1 MSKVETNIAALVEK
15 VRALILSQSAD
26 ELIGLIDDLHPADI
40 VDMLQSLDDS
50 EREAFFRIIP
60 VEKAGEILGELEFE
74 DQAGIIDS
82 IGLSRSS
89 QIISEMATD
98 DAADL
103 IAELPADH
111 RDQILDA
118 MNSEG
123 EELRGLLRYEEDSS
137 GGIMTTEYVA
147 VKADWTAEY
156 TMAQLRKSAPD
167 VHTAYYIYVI
177 DAADRLVGVISLRE
191 LVIAD
196 LNARIAD
203 IMDDNVQSVHVDADQ
218 EEVVQMFQKYRYLAL
233 PVVDSDGV
241 LTGII
246 TADDVLDVAEEE
258 ATEDI
263 QKIAAV
269 VPLDKPYFS
278 TRLRELF
285 KSRIVWLMVLFLA
298 ESITGGILQKFSDT
312 MKSAIELTFF
322 IPLLID
328 SGGNAGA
335 QAATTVIRGLAVRDI
350 RIKDLGRVLGRELAL
365 GLILGC
371 AMAAVAFL
379 RAGRVGGGFEI
390 PMVVAASVF
399 AIVTMATAVGA
410 LLPMA
415 AVALKVDPAT
425 MSTPLVT
432 TIVDGLGLTI
442 YFFIAKAVLLGA

>member
-1 MSKVETNIAALVEK
+1 METNIAALVER
-15 VRALILSQSAD
+15 VRALILSGSAD
-26 ELIGLIDDLHPADI
+26 ELVLLIDDLHPADI
-40 VDMLQSLDDS
+40 VDMLESLSDS
-50 EREAFFRIIP
+50 EREAFFNAIP

-74 DQAGIIDS
+74 DQADVIEFM
-82 IGLSRSS
+82 GLSRSS
-89 QIISEMATD
+89 QIISEMHSD

-103 IAELPADH
+103 IGELSAEH

-118 MNSEG
+118 MSSEG
-123 EELRGLLRYEEDSS
+123 EDVRDLLRYEEDSS

-147 VKADWTAEY
+147 VKCDWTVER

-167 VHTAYYIYVI
+167 EHSAYYIYAV
-177 DAADRLVGVISLRE
+177 DASDRLVGVISLRE

-196 LNARIAD
+196 LHALISD
-203 IMDDNVQSVHVDADQ
+203 IMDENVQSVHVDADQ
-218 EEVVQMFQKYRYLAL
+218 EEVVQTFQKYRYLAL
-233 PVVDSDGV
+233 PVVDSEGV
-241 LTGII
+241 LTGVI

-263 QKIAAV
+263 QKIAGV

-285 KSRIVWLMVLFLA
+285 RSRIVWLMVLFLA

-312 MKSAIELTFF
+312 MKHVIELTFF

-328 SGGNAGA
+328 SGGNAGS

-350 RIKDLGRVLGRELAL
+350 RLKDLGRVFVRELTL
-365 GLILGC
+365 GLTLGG
-371 AMAAVAFL
+371 AMALVAFL
-379 RAGRVGGGFEI
+379 RAGRIGGGFEI
-390 PMVVAASVF
+390 PMVVAISVF
-399 AIVTMATAVGA
+399 AIITMATAVGA

-415 AVALKVDPAT
+415 AIVLKVDPAT
-425 MSTPLVT
+425 MSAPLVT

-442 YFFIAKAVLLGA
+442 YFYIARTVLLRA

>member
-1 MSKVETNIAALVEK
+1 M
-15 VRALILSQSAD
+15 
-26 ELIGLIDDLHPADI
+26 
-40 VDMLQSLDDS
+40 
-50 EREAFFRIIP
+50 
-60 VEKAGEILGELEFE
+60 
-74 DQAGIIDS
+74 
-82 IGLSRSS
+82 
-89 QIISEMATD
+89 
-98 DAADL
+98 
-103 IAELPADH
+103 
-111 RDQILDA
+111 
-118 MNSEG
+118 
-123 EELRGLLRYEEDSS
+123 
-137 GGIMTTEYVA
+137 
-147 VKADWTAEY
+147 
-156 TMAQLRKSAPD
+156 
-167 VHTAYYIYVI
+167 
-177 DAADRLVGVISLRE
+177 
-191 LVIAD
+191 
-196 LNARIAD
+196 
-203 IMDDNVQSVHVDADQ
+203 
-218 EEVVQMFQKYRYLAL
+218 QMFQKYRYLAL

-379 RAGRVGGGFEI
+379 LDGREGGGLRFRWWWLLRVCHR
-390 PMVVAASVF
+390 P
-399 AIVTMATAVGA
+399 MATAVERY
-410 LLPMA
+410 LRCS
-415 AVALKVDPAT
+415 VALKVDPAT
-425 MSTPLVT
+425 MSAPWSH
-432 TIVDGLGLTI
+432 DR
-442 YFFIAKAVLLGA
+442 